1 MYTSYTNVVT
11 PTRNPE
17 AHICVKKSRVKNK
30 SGNVYLKD
38 GDEFQIELFNP
49 LTNSIL
55 CEISFNGTK
64 IGGGLVL
71 KPGQRVFLERYITS
85 NNKFLFTTYD
95 VETGIKEVQEAIRAN
110 GEIKIQFMHE
120 KKPVNTY
127 IQPWITWSILNYN
140 NNFFYSNNN
149 GTGNPNIVGTT
160 FTTSNN
166 INTITNSVKKEKS
179 ITQQKLNLNFN
190 SEYNFNCNNDNDVC
204 LDSLNIDSGNLVNL
218 NATLKTE
225 ETGRIDMGAKS
236 NQEFR
241 ETYQEFEYF
250 SFHTLIFKLLPKS
263 KEPVK
268 QSEIKLYCTG
278 CGRKTKK
285 NENFCPKCGNKH

>member
-11 PTRNPE
+11 STRNPE

-49 LTNSIL
+49 LKNSIL
-55 CEISFNGTK
+55 CEISFNGSK

-95 VETGIKEVQEAIRAN
+95 VESGIKEVQEAIREN
-110 GEIKIQFMHE
+110 GEVKIQFMNE
-120 KKPVNTY
+120 KKPITPIY
-127 IQPWITWSILNYN
+127 TQPWITWTIPNN
-140 NNFFYSNNN
+140 NNFFYTNNN
-149 GTGNPNIVGTT
+149 GTGDFNNIGHT
-160 FTTSNN
+160 FTSSVNLNTSNTV
-166 INTITNSVKKEKS
+166 INLENKS
-179 ITQQKLNLNFN
+179 KGLKQQDLNFN
-190 SEYNFNCNNDNDVC
+190 SEYNFNCNNDNEVC
-204 LDSLNIDSGNLVNL
+204 LDSLNI
-218 NATLKTE
+218 E

-236 NQEFR
+236 NQEFQ

-250 SFHTLIFKLLPKS
+250 SFYTLSFKLLPKS
-263 KEPVK
+263 KEPVV
-268 QSEIKLYCTG
+268 QSEIKQYCTG

-285 NENFCPKCGNKH
+285 NENFCPKCGTKH

>member
-11 PTRNPE
+11 HTRNPE
-17 AHICVKKSRVKNK
+17 AHICVKKSRLKNK

-55 CEISFNGTK
+55 CEISFNGSK

-95 VETGIKEVQEAIRAN
+95 VESGVTEVQDAIRAN

-120 KKPVNTY
+120 KKPV
-127 IQPWITWSILNYN
+127 QPIYVQPAITWIRPYYYDYNIYYNGNIGTSNLNKIG
-140 NNFFYSNNN
+140 NNFFSATFDSNINTANSTSNTVTGKNENENVLRTQSFTNYNDSNNN
-149 GTGNPNIVGTT
+149 EI
-160 FTTSNN
+160 
-166 INTITNSVKKEKS
+166 
-179 ITQQKLNLNFN
+179 
-190 SEYNFNCNNDNDVC
+190 C
-204 LDSLNIDSGNLVNL
+204 LDSLNM
-218 NATLKTE
+218 E
-225 ETGRIDMGAKS
+225 ETGRIDMGSKS
-236 NQEFR
+236 NQEFQ

-250 SFHTLIFKLLPKS
+250 SFHTLNFKMLPKS
-263 KEPVK
+263 KEPVE

-278 CGRKTKK
+278 CGRKVKK